1 MLCINIYLDSVRYTF
16 NFFEIYIAHELLD
29 FVATFHLNILDK
41 HQLLLLYRYL
51 YSLQVE
57 YLQALWKATCIRVI
71 MSIEGTFCYKHIIA
85 I

>member
-1 MLCINIYLDSVRYTF
+1 MDSVRYTF

-57 YLQALWKATCIRVI
+57 YMYSCDNVDRRNILL
-71 MSIEGTFCYKHIIA
+71 
-85 I
+85 